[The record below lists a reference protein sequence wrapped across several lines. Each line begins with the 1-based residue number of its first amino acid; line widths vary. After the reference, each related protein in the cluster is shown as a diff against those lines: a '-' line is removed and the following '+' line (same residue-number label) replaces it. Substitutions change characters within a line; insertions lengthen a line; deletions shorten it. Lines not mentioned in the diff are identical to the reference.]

1 MLVCLGVFD
10 CQGGSGRVKVI
21 WPKVAEGPSARGAVP
36 GWEPTGARSV
46 GQATFV
52 AGAKVGSLK
61 CVYGPG
67 RLWRRG
73 DTEAEAVDGARRGA
87 PQGSRG

>member
-1 MLVCLGVFD
+1 MRFW
-10 CQGGSGRVKVI
+10 S
-21 WPKVAEGPSARGAVP
+21 KVAEGLLERSSGP

-46 GQATFV
+46 GQGTFI
-52 AGAKVGSLK
+52 AGTKSGSLT
-61 CVYGPG
+61 CFYGRG

-73 DTEAEAVDGARRGA
+73 DTGAGAVDGARRVT